1 MTLEFKRLPE
11 VNPADIIE
19 LMNNP
24 QVGKEMPL
32 TKDNFNEDDA
42 KAFVTGKEQLWKEH
56 GFGPW
61 AFFIDGQFAGW
72 GGVQPEAGEADLAL
86 VLHPKFWGTGKR
98 IYDEIIKRAFGEMGL
113 GSVMIS
119 FPPSRTR
126 VRGLQRLGFV
136 QDGEIMFGNER
147 FICYRFRAPTK

>member
-1 MTLEFKRLPE
+1 MSLEFRRLPE
-11 VNPADIIE
+11 VNPADITE

-24 QVGKEMPL
+24 QVRKEMPL

-42 KAFVTGKEQLWKEH
+42 KAFVAGKERLWQEY

-86 VLHPKFWGTGKR
+86 VLHPKFWGMGKR

-113 GSVMIS
+113 KSVVIF

-136 QDGEIMFGNER
+136 QDGEMVFGDER
-147 FICYRFRAPTK
+147 FIRYRLRAPLT